1 MRASATTTTPSSH
14 NGWEQGPQASIDE
27 EKRNFGVRDETT
39 KDWLVQRGFGLLQSE
54 ETSKETGRW
63 PRP

>member
-39 KDWLVQRGFGLLQSE
+39 KDWLV
-54 ETSKETGRW
+54 
-63 PRP
+63 